1 MLLNIGTVVG
11 LGLVTFIV
19 YLLVEDIIR
28 RHKK

>member
-1 MLLNIGTVVG
+1 MLINIGTILG

-19 YLLVEDIIR
+19 YMLVEDIVR

>member
-1 MLLNIGTVVG
+1 MLHNIGTILG

-19 YLLVEDIIR
+19 YMLVEDIVR

>member
-11 LGLVTFIV
+11 FGLVTFIL
-19 YLLVEDIIR
+19 YLLVEDIVR

>member
-1 MLLNIGTVVG
+1 MLTNIGTVLG
-11 LGLVTFIV
+11 LGLATFVV